1 MSARSHSDTAVTR
14 ARPFADVASGVKIF
28 SVQQG
33 VPVRVALEY
42 ASCLLETCLTQA
54 HVMAEGTTVDD
65 ADSKAWA
72 SVYLLESI
80 QALLSSSIQGLV
92 EAKQ

>member
-1 MSARSHSDTAVTR
+1 MQSRTHSPVTR
-14 ARPFADVASGVKIF
+14 HRPFANVGSGVNIF

-33 VPVRVALEY
+33 VPVKDALEY
-42 ASCLLETCLTQA
+42 AACLLETCLTQA
-54 HVMAEGTTVDD
+54 YVMAEGAAGEDG
-65 ADSKAWA
+65 DSKAWA

-80 QALLSSSIQGLV
+80 QALVGSSIQGLV